1 MFSRTGFSLSCFKP
15 VTIRLKPRQAEAC
28 PTEGCWLTRHRT
40 AFSAYPPSRKKPMP
54 LPETIPVRYTDEEA
68 GYVTVRPIV
77 RQTFRLDELLDMIL
91 SVTGKDAAR
100 VRQILHSG
108 TIVYHFFRYTWTGF
122 DADETELTAALAG
135 FPDADPARAFAPDQC
150 TVAIF
155 ESDGPNPRHLMEL
168 PRTEGSKRRMFR
180 GQSFWERLL
189 EIAGHGKVAYHGYSY
204 GRRADLYRHDLNSE
218 SSEQITEA
226 TKRLAPRSLQSLVH
240 VLSGTASVLFV
251 CPRPG
256 TTAPHHPRLSTADRG
271 KEHFA
276 RNFIKSSF

>member
-1 MFSRTGFSLSCFKP
+1 
-15 VTIRLKPRQAEAC
+15 
-28 PTEGCWLTRHRT
+28 
-40 AFSAYPPSRKKPMP
+40 MP

-108 TIVYHFFRYTWTGF
+108 TIVYHFFRYSWTGF
-122 DADETELTAALAG
+122 DADESELTAALSR

-155 ESDGPNPRHLMEL
+155 ESGGANPRHLMEL
-168 PRTEGSKRRMFR
+168 PRAAGSKRRMFR
-180 GQSFWERLL
+180 GQSFWDSLL
-189 EIAGHGKVAYHGYSY
+189 NMAGNEKVSYHGYSY
-204 GRRADLYRHDLNSE
+204 GRRADLYRLDLASE
-218 SSEQITEA
+218 ISEQIAEVA
-226 TKRLAPRSLQSLVH
+226 KRLAPRNLQTLVH

-251 CPRPG
+251 CPRP
-256 TTAPHHPRLSTADRG
+256 
-271 KEHFA
+271 
-276 RNFIKSSF
+276 RNTL